1 MFAVRFRLNMRNCA
15 DYSKVPVV
23 FMLTQQF

>member
-1 MFAVRFRLNMRNCA
+1 MMHFTEIA

-23 FMLTQQF
+23 MYEHPELLEYPWV